1 MLTWITVW
9 MLTVS
14 YVNVSDSHSS
24 AYGAAYT
31 YQLQYKDQKTCLAEA
46 AKHRQRKVVKEGFI
60 NTISYVN
67 EHKSARCD
75 KQQILVS
82 K

>member
-14 YVNVSDSHSS
+14 YVNFNDNMNAGV
-24 AYGAAYT
+24 AYS

-46 AKHRQRKVVKEGFI
+46 AKHRQRRVIKEGFI
-60 NTISYVN
+60 NTYAYVN
-67 EHKSARCD
+67 EHKAARCD
-75 KQQILVS
+75 FQQILVS